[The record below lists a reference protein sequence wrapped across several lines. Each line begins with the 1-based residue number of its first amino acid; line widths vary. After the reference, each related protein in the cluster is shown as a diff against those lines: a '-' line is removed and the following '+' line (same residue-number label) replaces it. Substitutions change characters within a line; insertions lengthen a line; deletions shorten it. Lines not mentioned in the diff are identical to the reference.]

1 MYLYDTKNKQYEGV
15 IKIKGTGKSF
25 MPWYITSLGGNDS
38 YSVVD
43 PVNNYVYYFNY
54 TGVFETKKFIFFPLA
69 DDVKNEDMNA
79 FSLVFFNES
88 NCFMMWT
95 FASVMYEN
103 GMKIYLY
110 NKNNL
115 QGKVYD
121 TVINDLDN
129 RELGIPTRYS
139 NNNKFIF
146 WMHSDNEDNNPILQI
161 LHLKQ

>member
-1 MYLYDTKNKQYEGV
+1 MLQWGALFCKSTPKACLFTK
-15 IKIKGTGKSF
+15 IFISF
-25 MPWYITSLGGNDS
+25 A
-38 YSVVD
+38 
-43 PVNNYVYYFNY
+43 
-54 TGVFETKKFIFFPLA
+54 PL
-69 DDVKNEDMNA
+69 
-79 FSLVFFNES
+79 
-88 NCFMMWT
+88 
-95 FASVMYEN
+95 
-103 GMKIYLY
+103 YLY